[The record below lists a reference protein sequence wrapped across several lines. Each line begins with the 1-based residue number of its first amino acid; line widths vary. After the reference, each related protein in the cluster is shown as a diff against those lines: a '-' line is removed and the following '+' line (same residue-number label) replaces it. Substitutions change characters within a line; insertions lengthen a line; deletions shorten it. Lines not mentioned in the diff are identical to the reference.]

1 MKRVFALVLA
11 LAMMIVVGAAFATEP
26 AAGGNTIKIT
36 NAEIGETYEAYKI
49 LDLSYQGENPDTGN
63 PTAYTYTVNS
73 AWAGFFK
80 ADNPVVAAVFAIDD
94 QGYVTSGEPGE
105 TSWNATSNL
114 SKFAEAAAKY
124 AKENNLTPEVSE
136 EATAASVELST
147 GAGYYLIT
155 STLGSRAMIDTTP
168 GDVEMTE
175 KNEVDTIEKEV
186 KEDST
191 GNYGITNDAQI
202 GDKIEFKTIAA
213 ITPRSVNVKIHDTMT
228 NGLAFNN
235 DLKIY
240 TDAAMTTELDSG
252 MYTIQGTPDEGD
264 TFTIAVDDSFAA
276 TSSATQDLYITYSAT
291 LTKDAIA
298 SDISFAEVKN
308 ATTVTFGDSGK
319 STEDSTTTTT
329 HKFSIFKHAKDETD
343 NLAGAE
349 FSLKKDGTALK
360 LIKLDDTN
368 YRIAEEGE
376 AGAVDTFTT
385 VDSGDIV
392 IWGVDADSDYALTE
406 ENPPDG
412 YNKLSSDVTVSVS
425 ADNSTRADI
434 ENNSGT
440 ELPSTGGIGTTIFYV
455 VGGLLVIGAAVIL
468 IARRRVNE

>member
-1 MKRVFALVLA
+1 MKKVFAIVLA
-11 LAMMIVVGAAFATEP
+11 LTMILAVCAAFATEATGNKINISN
-26 AAGGNTIKIT
+26 AAD
-36 NAEIGETYEAYKI
+36 GETYNAYKI
-49 LDLSYQGENPDTGN
+49 LDLSYQGEDDNGN
-63 PTAYTYTVNS
+63 PTAYTYTVNP
-73 AWAGFFK
+73 AWANFFK
-80 ADNPVVAAVFAIDD
+80 ADNPVVSAVFAIDE

-114 SKFAEAAAKY
+114 SKFAEAAAKF
-124 AKENNLTPEVSE
+124 AKENNLTAEAS
-136 EATAASVELST
+136 ATANGTSVELST

-175 KNEVDTIEKEV
+175 KNDVDTIEKEV

-191 GNYGITNDAQI
+191 GNYGTTNDAQI

-213 ITPRSVNVKIHDTMT
+213 ITPRSVNVKIHDTMSD
-228 NGLAFNN
+228 GLTFNN
-235 DLKIY
+235 DIKIY
-240 TDAAMTTELDSG
+240 TDAAMTTELDSAK
-252 MYTIQGTPDEGD
+252 YTIQATPDTGD
-264 TFTIAVDDSFAA
+264 TFTIQVDDSFAA
-276 TSSATQDLYITYSAT
+276 TSTATQDLYITYSAT
-291 LTKDAIA
+291 LNNKAIA
-298 SDISFAEVKN
+298 SDISIVEVKN
-308 ATTVTFGDSGK
+308 TTKVTFGDNGE
-319 STEDSTTTTT
+319 STEASTTTET
-329 HKFSIFKHAKDETD
+329 HKFSIFKHAKDSTD

-368 YRIAEEGE
+368 YRIAEAGE
-376 AGAVDTFTT
+376 AGAVNTFTT
-385 VDSGDIV
+385 VAAGDIV

-406 ENPPDG
+406 ENPPEG
-412 YNKLSSDVTVSVS
+412 YNKLSSDITVSVS
-425 ADNSTRADI
+425 AENTTRADV

-468 IARRRVNE
+468 IARRKVSE

>member
-1 MKRVFALVLA
+1 MKKVFAFVLA
-11 LAMMIVVGAAFATEP
+11 LAMVLAVGATFATEATGNKINISN
-26 AAGGNTIKIT
+26 AAD
-36 NAEIGETYEAYKI
+36 GETYNAYKI
-49 LDLSYQGENPDTGN
+49 LDLSYQGEDDNGN
-63 PTAYTYTVNS
+63 PTAYTYTVNP
-73 AWAGFFK
+73 AWANFFK
-80 ADNPVVAAVFAIDD
+80 ADNPVVSAVFAIDE

-114 SKFAEAAAKY
+114 SKFAEAAAKF
-124 AKENNLTPEVSE
+124 AKENNLTAEAS
-136 EATAASVELST
+136 ATANGTSVELST

-175 KNEVDTIEKEV
+175 KNDVDTIEKEV

-191 GNYGITNDAQI
+191 GNYGTTNDAQI

-213 ITPRSVNVKIHDTMT
+213 ITPRSVKVKIHDTMSD
-228 NGLAFNN
+228 GLTFNN
-235 DLKIY
+235 DIKIY
-240 TDAAMTTELDSG
+240 TDAAMTTELDSAK
-252 MYTIQGTPDEGD
+252 YTIQATPDTGD
-264 TFTIAVDDSFAA
+264 TFTIQVDDSFAA
-276 TSSATQDLYITYSAT
+276 TSTATQDLYITYSAT
-291 LTKDAIA
+291 LNNKAIA
-298 SDISFAEVKN
+298 SDISIVEVKN
-308 ATTVTFGDSGK
+308 TTKVTFGDNGT
-319 STEDSTTTTT
+319 STEASTTTAT
-329 HKFSIFKHAKDETD
+329 HKFSIFKHAKDSTD

-368 YRIAEEGE
+368 YRIAEAGE
-376 AGAVDTFTT
+376 AGAVNTFTT
-385 VDSGDIV
+385 VAAGDIV

-406 ENPPDG
+406 ENPPEG
-412 YNKLSSDVTVSVS
+412 YNKLSSDITVSVS
-425 ADNSTRADI
+425 AENTTRADV

-468 IARRRVNE
+468 IARRKVSE